1 MNEALLHLVQLKPA
15 AWILLVIAA
24 FIIGAELGW
33 IAGRE
38 KR

>member
-1 MNEALLHLVQLKPA
+1 MNQTLLHLVQLKPA
-15 AWILLVIAA
+15 AWMLLVLAA